1 MSFLGKIT
9 PEVRAI
15 IEKHQYNRQLRKY
28 SDMHFFNDNSY
39 FRRVNSNRDVESAK
53 AGIYNRFDQYKK
65 VYPLVRDDIV
75 DLERA
80 VAQFETSVRKIIQ
93 NFDNPNTDF
102 NYSVEELQG
111 LIDSVFN
118 CQEKVNELA
127 VRKAMQD

>member
-1 MSFLGKIT
+1 MSLLGKIT

-39 FRRVNSNRDVESAK
+39 FRRVNFNRDVESAK

-80 VAQFETSVRKIIQ
+80 AAQFETAVRKVIQ
-93 NFDNPNTDF
+93 NFNNPNTDF

-111 LIDSVFN
+111 LIDSVLE
-118 CQEKVNELA
+118 CQDKVNELT